1 MTLYHATCIEIDSR
15 GILIEG
21 PSGSGKSD
29 LALRLM
35 SRGAKLV
42 SDDYVELASKGGHLT
57 ATAPEKIAGKMEVRG
72 VGLVDVD
79 YTNEVR
85 IALLIELT
93 PRDEIPRLPDPR
105 HKELGGVRVPHFA
118 LEAFDSSAV
127 DKIFVILKSISQD

>member
-1 MTLYHATCIEIDSR
+1 MTLYHATCVEIDDR
-15 GILIEG
+15 GVLIEG

-29 LALRLM
+29 LALRLLG
-35 SRGAKLV
+35 RGAKLV
-42 SDDYVELASKGGHLT
+42 SDDYVELASKSRDLT

-79 YTNEVR
+79 YTNEVK

-105 HKELGGVRVPHFA
+105 HKELGGIQVPVFA
-118 LEAFDSSAV
+118 LDAFDASAV
-127 DKIFVILKSISQD
+127 DKIFLILKSISRD